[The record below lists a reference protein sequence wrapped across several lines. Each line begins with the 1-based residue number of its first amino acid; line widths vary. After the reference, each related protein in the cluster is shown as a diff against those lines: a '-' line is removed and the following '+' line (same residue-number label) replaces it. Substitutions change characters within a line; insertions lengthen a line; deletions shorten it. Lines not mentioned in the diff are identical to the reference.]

1 MTNEVLVRGYMEK
14 DYEAVIN
21 FMNRVTTLEAINQDL
36 ILNSVLIRKGNEII
50 GMVSFEQFNEIGIIR
65 YFIYDHQVSPDLI
78 VNMFFELYS
87 KSKNCGVNQL
97 ISIVTHQ
104 YAIQLFELLG
114 FIEIKKPSDLAVTEF
129 LQADNV
135 RVMSI
140 KF

>member
-1 MTNEVLVRGYMEK
+1 MSNEVVVRGYTVE

-21 FMNRVTTLEAINQDL
+21 FMNRVTTLEEVNQDL
-36 ILNSVLIRKGNEII
+36 ISNSVLIRKGNDII
-50 GMVSFEQFNEIGIIR
+50 GMVSFERFNEIGIIR

-78 VNMFFELYS
+78 VNMFFELYT
-87 KSKNCGVNQL
+87 KAKNLGVNQL
-97 ISIVTHQ
+97 ISIATHQ

-114 FIEIKKPSDLAVTEF
+114 FIEIKRPTDLAVADF

>member
-1 MTNEVLVRGYMEK
+1 MTNEVLVRGYMAQ

>member
-1 MTNEVLVRGYMEK
+1 MTNEVLVRGYMAQ

-21 FMNRVTTLEAINQDL
+21 FMNRVTKLEAINQDL

>member
-1 MTNEVLVRGYMEK
+1 MTNEVLVRGYIAQ

>member
-1 MTNEVLVRGYMEK
+1 MAQ
-14 DYEAVIN
+14 DYEVVIN
-21 FMNRVTTLEAINQDL
+21 FMNRVMTLEAINQDL

-87 KSKNCGVNQL
+87 KAKNCGVNQL
-97 ISIVTHQ
+97 ISIATYQ

-114 FIEIKKPSDLAVTEF
+114 FIEIKKPSDLAVAEF

>member
-1 MTNEVLVRGYMEK
+1 MTNEVLVRGYIAQ

-114 FIEIKKPSDLAVTEF
+114 FIEIKKPSDLAVAEF

>member
-1 MTNEVLVRGYMEK
+1 MTNEVLVRGYMAQ

-36 ILNSVLIRKGNEII
+36 ILNSVLIRKGNEIT

>member
-1 MTNEVLVRGYMEK
+1 MTNEVVVRGYTVE

-21 FMNRVTTLEAINQDL
+21 FMNRVTTLEEVNQDL
-36 ILNSVLIRKGNEII
+36 ISNSVLIRKGNDII
-50 GMVSFEQFNEIGIIR
+50 GMVSFERFNEIGIIR

-78 VNMFFELYS
+78 VNMFFELYT
-87 KSKNCGVNQL
+87 KAKNLGVNQL
-97 ISIVTHQ
+97 ISIATHQ

-114 FIEIKKPSDLAVTEF
+114 FIEIKRPTDLAVADF